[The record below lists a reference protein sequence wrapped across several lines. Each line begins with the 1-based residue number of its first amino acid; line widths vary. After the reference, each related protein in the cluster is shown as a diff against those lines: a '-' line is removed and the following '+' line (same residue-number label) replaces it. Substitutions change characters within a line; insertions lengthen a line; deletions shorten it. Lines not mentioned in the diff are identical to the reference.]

1 MRHPRGTVKCTLSGK
16 LDFASCHQ
24 VRLHLFS
31 VSKYFIRLVLAEDKL
46 YCAEHS
52 VNEPLTD
59 KESHRVACPL
69 DPKHT
74 VDKRKLEKHLFVCNA
89 KKPTE
94 FPDYIKPG
102 CNLGEPA
109 AEDDE
114 EFRLNEVP
122 QSTLDPIIKLINE
135 LFEKHVAGTIET
147 NHREHEVLA
156 GELSVE
162 SYGAEK
168 RRHLQQTSSILGIME
183 LEGFLKPKTFFIEY
197 GAGKAALTF
206 WLASAIEKLEGAK
219 ILVVDRESHRYKKD
233 NQITNR
239 DLVER
244 IRADISDLD
253 LQHLD
258 SVKQCE
264 SMIGVSKHLC
274 GGATDLALRCM
285 VQGNQNGVKSKGFI
299 ICLCCHHRCTW
310 NTFVGKDWLVQNGI
324 DKKTFDLVIKM
335 VSWCVCG
342 ERQNRNVSLET
353 TEREAERKEREEVGW
368 KCKRILDHARLHYLS
383 TNDYDAKMSFYA
395 DKSTTLENVCITGHL
410 KV

>member
-1 MRHPRGTVKCTLSGK
+1 MP
-16 LDFASCHQ
+16 
-24 VRLHLFS
+24 
-31 VSKYFIRLVLAEDKL
+31 
-46 YCAEHS
+46 
-52 VNEPLTD
+52 
-59 KESHRVACPL
+59 CPL

-74 VDKRKLEKHLFVCNA
+74 VDKTKLEKHLFVCNA
-89 KKPTE
+89 RKPTE
-94 FPDYIKPG
+94 YPAYIKPG

-109 AEDDE
+109 AEFEE

-122 QSTLDPIIKLINE
+122 QDTLDPIIKLINE

-147 NHREHEVLA
+147 NHREHVALA
-156 GELSVE
+156 GELSNE
-162 SYGAEK
+162 LYGAEK
-168 RRHLQQTSSILGIME
+168 KRHLQQTSSILGIME
-183 LEGFLKPKTFFIEY
+183 LEGFMQPKTFFIEY

-219 ILVVDRESHRYKKD
+219 ILVVDRQSHRYKKD
-233 NQITNR
+233 NQIANR
-239 DLVER
+239 EIVER

-253 LQHLD
+253 LQHLE

-285 VQGNQNGVKSKGFI
+285 VQGNQNGVKTNGFI
-299 ICLCCHHRCTW
+299 ICLCCHHQCTW
-310 NTFVGKDWLVQNGI
+310 NTFVGKEWLVQNGI
-324 DKKTFDLVIKM
+324 DKKTFDLLIKL

-342 ERQNRNVSLET
+342 HRQSSKSPVET
-353 TEREAERKEREEVGW
+353 PEKKTERKEREEVGW

-383 TNDYDAKMSFYA
+383 TNAYDAKMSFYA

-410 KV
+410 KL